1 MKNLLLKENADTTRP
16 YEKCLLYGAES
27 LTDAQLLAVIIR
39 TGTKELSC
47 LELAEKVLTLK
58 TGREELLGLM
68 SLTIPELMTIRGIGQ
83 VKAIQL
89 KCVGE
94 LSKRLSTRRA
104 ANGLTFSDP
113 GTIADYY
120 MERLRHEEKENL
132 FCLMLD
138 TKFKLIGE
146 ERISTGTVNFAVVS
160 VRDLFLAAMRH
171 RAVQIILVHNHPS
184 GDPQPSEA
192 DINITRRVLSAGE
205 MMEIRLLDH
214 IIVGDRCY
222 VSFRES
228 GLLSPGEEDG
238 LS

>member
-192 DINITRRVLSAGE
+192 DINITRRVQSAGE

-222 VSFRES
+222 VSFHES

>member
-1 MKNLLLKENADTTRP
+1 MKNLLLRENADTTRP

-39 TGTKELSC
+39 TGTKSKSC
-47 LELAEKVLTLK
+47 LVLAEEVLKLRS
-58 TGREELLGLM
+58 GREDILGLM
-68 SLTIPELMTIRGIGQ
+68 NLTIPELMTIPGIGQ

-94 LSKRLSTRRA
+94 LTKRIATRRA
-104 ANGLTFSDP
+104 ESSLSFSDP
-113 GTIADYY
+113 ETIADYY

-138 TKFKLIGE
+138 TKFKLLGE
-146 ERISTGTVNFAVVS
+146 ERISTGTVDFAVVS

-192 DINITRRVLSAGE
+192 DINITRKVFQAGE
-205 MMEIRLLDH
+205 MMGIRLLDH
-214 IIVGDRCY
+214 IVVGDRCY

-228 GLLSPGEEDG
+228 GLMNQEEEDG

>member
-39 TGTKELSC
+39 TGTREKSC
-47 LELAEKVLTLK
+47 IALAEQVLRLK
-58 TGREELLGLM
+58 TGREDILGLM
-68 SLTIPELMTIRGIGQ
+68 SLTIPELMKIQGIGQ
-83 VKAIQL
+83 VNAIQL

-94 LSKRLSTRRA
+94 LSKRIATRRA
-104 ANGLTFSDP
+104 ESGLSFHDP

-132 FCLMLD
+132 FCMMLD
-138 TKFKLIGE
+138 TKFKLLGE
-146 ERISTGTVNFAVVS
+146 EKISTGTVDFAVIS

-192 DINITRRVLSAGE
+192 DINITRRVREAGE
-205 MMEIRLLDH
+205 MMGVRLLDH
-214 IIVGDRCY
+214 IIIGDRCY

-228 GLLSPGEEDG
+228 GLMNQEEEDG

>member
-68 SLTIPELMTIRGIGQ
+68 SLTIPELMTIHGIGQ

-192 DINITRRVLSAGE
+192 DINITRRVQSAGE

>member
-192 DINITRRVLSAGE
+192 DINITRRVQSAGE